1 MDGEF
6 LEKLLVL
13 ADRFKFPLIIGLV
26 GLLLIGLSFLLP
38 KLNAQPKPDLK
49 VEDSSVQ
56 ASKVETSL
64 SVDVAGEVNS
74 PGVYKLADGARV
86 EEAIQKAGGFT
97 AAADPDWIAKE
108 LNLAAKVSDG
118 QKIYI
123 QKSGETSVT
132 STLGSSS
139 TSSKININFA
149 STKELDSLPGVGAV
163 TIEKII
169 SNRPY
174 SKVDELLSK
183 KVVGK
188 ATFEKLKDLVSVN

>member
-6 LEKLLVL
+6 FEKLIVL
-13 ADRFKFPLIIGLV
+13 ANRFKIPLIIGLS

-38 KLNAQPKPDLK
+38 KLNSQPTPELK
-49 VEDSSVQ
+49 LE
-56 ASKVETSL
+56 ETSAETKEVENL
-64 SVDVAGEVNS
+64 TVDVSGEVVN
-74 PGVYKLADGARV
+74 PGVYKFESGARV
-86 EEAIQKAGGFT
+86 EEAIKKAGGFT
-97 AAADPDWIAKE
+97 SQADSAWIAKE
-108 LNLAAKVSDG
+108 LNLAAKISDG

-123 QKSGETSVT
+123 QKTGETTTT
-132 STLGSSS
+132 STLGSTSSS
-139 TSSKININFA
+139 TKINLNFA

-174 SKVDELLSK
+174 SSVEELLSK

-188 ATFEKLKDLVSVN
+188 ATYEKIKDLVSVN